1 MFFMCVAGRLGDL
14 GILLFF
20 FFYTMKQSIDYMET
34 ITVMF
39 KIALE

>member
-1 MFFMCVAGRLGDL
+1 MFFMCVAGSLGDL

-20 FFYTMKQSIDYMET
+20 FLFNETIDYIET

>member
-1 MFFMCVAGRLGDL
+1 MFFMCVAGSLGDL

-20 FFYTMKQSIDYMET
+20 LFNETIDYIET